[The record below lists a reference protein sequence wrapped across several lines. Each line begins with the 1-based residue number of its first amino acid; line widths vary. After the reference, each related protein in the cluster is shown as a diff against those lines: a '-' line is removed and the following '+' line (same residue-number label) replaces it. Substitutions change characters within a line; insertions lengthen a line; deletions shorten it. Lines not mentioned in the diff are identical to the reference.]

1 MLYITIYMKINEK
14 TSGVIKN
21 KKNAVYQAKQHFD
34 LLKVGCDMEKIK
46 QNVSDMMLTKQNN
59 MIYNKN
65 MEEKGAIL

>member
-1 MLYITIYMKINEK
+1 MIWK
-14 TSGVIKN
+14 
-21 KKNAVYQAKQHFD
+21 
-34 LLKVGCDMEKIK
+34 KIK

>member
-34 LLKVGCDMEKIK
+34 LLKSRM
-46 QNVSDMMLTKQNN
+46 
-59 MIYNKN
+59 
-65 MEEKGAIL
+65 